1 MNHARYGVLNLF
13 CGAGGCAL
21 GFQRAGFDLVGAV
34 DSWGLACEAYRTLTG
49 HAATQA
55 DLGAMTPAE
64 LLAACTRR
72 PDVVVMSPPCKGNS
86 RCLSEELA
94 ATPHYQRLNALAYRA
109 TFLVLSTWQTPPP
122 LLLLENVPGITL
134 RSAAWLEEVIK
145 LLHAHGYAV
154 HASTHDCGE
163 LGSLAQH
170 RRRYLLVARHMA
182 QAQAFLHQPP
192 IQRVRGIGE
201 VLAELPIP
209 LPGSTAGGP
218 MHRLPLL
225 SPTNLIRLALIPAG
239 RDWRAL
245 PASVL
250 VEEVETQ
257 AALKDRAARQNGG
270 YGVGGWDDPSHAVV
284 AHATVSSTWSSV
296 ADPRLT
302 CSPRGGGYGVGAWEE
317 SAGCVVGAACHD
329 NGSWSVSDPR
339 IDKKRREGSLGVK
352 GWGEA
357 STAVIGA
364 AIPQNHPCTV
374 ADPRLE
380 HTPRKGGH
388 RVGAWA
394 EPSGTVIGEARI
406 DKGYSVAD
414 PRIGAEGASH
424 AGKYGIEG
432 WEQPAHTVIAQART
446 GKSWAAISDP
456 RPAAYTHAVDL
467 RGEVPAV
474 RGPRLDLTAR
484 GGCTAIIRA
493 ADGTWHRPL
502 TTLELAVI
510 QGFPAQLADGSPLVL
525 PGRSHARWRELI
537 GNAIPP
543 AAAEAIAKSCLDTL
557 NAAAVGFRLCGE
569 PIWVS
574 PAEGVAA

>member
-1 MNHARYGVLNLF
+1 MKRKYGVLNLF

-21 GFQRAGFDLVGAV
+21 GFQRAGFELVGAV
-34 DSWGLACEAYRTLTG
+34 DVSALACEAYRTLTG
-49 HAATQA
+49 RPATQG
-55 DLGAMTPAE
+55 DLAAMTPAE
-64 LLAACTRR
+64 LLAACARR

-94 ATPHYQRLNALAYRA
+94 ATPRYQDLNALAYRA
-109 TFLVLSTWQTPPP
+109 VFLVLSAWQTPPP

-134 RSAAWLEEVIK
+134 RSAAWLEDATK

-154 HASTHDCGE
+154 HQSTHDCGE
-163 LGSLAQH
+163 LGGLAQR

-201 VLAELPIP
+201 VLASLPIP
-209 LPGSTAGGP
+209 LPKGTAGGP

-225 SPTNLIRLALIPAG
+225 SSLNLIRLALIPAG

-257 AALKDRAARQNGG
+257 AALRERAARQNGG

-296 ADPRLT
+296 SDPRLT
-302 CSPRGGGYGVGAWEE
+302 CSPRGGGYGVGAWDEA
-317 SAGCVVGAACHD
+317 SGCVVGAACHD
-329 NGSWSVSDPR
+329 NGAWSVADPR
-339 IDKKRREGSLGVK
+339 IERQRREGSLGVK
-352 GWGEA
+352 GWDEA
-357 STAVIGA
+357 STAIIA
-364 AIPQNHPCTV
+364 HAIPQNHPCSV

-388 RVGAWA
+388 GVGAWGA
-394 EPSGTVIGEARI
+394 PSNTVIGEARI
-406 DKGYSVAD
+406 DKGASVA
-414 PRIGAEGASH
+414 
-424 AGKYGIEG
+424 
-432 WEQPAHTVIAQART
+432 
-446 GKSWAAISDP
+446 DP
-456 RPAAYTHAVDL
+456 RPAAYTHAIDL
-467 RGEVPAV
+467 SGEVPAV
-474 RGPRLDLTAR
+474 RGPRLNGGKN

-502 TTLELAVI
+502 TTLELAAL
-510 QGFPAQLADGSPLVL
+510 QGFPVQGADGAWLVL
-525 PGRSHARWRELI
+525 PGNNQAEWRELI

-543 AAAEAIAKSCLDTL
+543 GAAEAIAKSCIDTL
-557 NAAAVGFRLCGE
+557 EAAGVGFQLRGE
-569 PIWVS
+569 PVWVS
-574 PAEGVAA
+574 PQEAA